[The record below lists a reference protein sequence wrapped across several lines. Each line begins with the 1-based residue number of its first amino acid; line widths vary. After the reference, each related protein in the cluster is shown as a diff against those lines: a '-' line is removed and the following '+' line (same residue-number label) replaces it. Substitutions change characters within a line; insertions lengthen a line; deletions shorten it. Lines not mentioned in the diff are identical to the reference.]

1 LQDNWTAEPGAR
13 ELKLDLWSE
22 DYYHASILSVRCAH
36 YRPHEGQAPALAA
49 VVPRVI
55 DITDRFRRD
64 FPFVRWHRSVS
75 WLEPG
80 GTVPKSKLR
89 ASAVHKTDIRQRCK
103 FCDTGGMTRAYNS
116 AIKRNTSPR
125 YPPSRRTPSAWSSA
139 PSASRPPERPEPSK
153 YPEPKAAAK
162 VLRSADGS

>member
-1 LQDNWTAEPGAR
+1 MQDNWTDEPGAR

-116 AIKRNTSPR
+116 ADQTQHFASLPAVAADAFRVELCSFCF
-125 YPPSRRTPSAWSSA
+125 PSA
-139 PSASRPPERPEPSK
+139 
-153 YPEPKAAAK
+153 
-162 VLRSADGS
+162 